1 MKGNKFERS
10 VLELSRE
17 MGGIDNK
24 CYEWLLSTIKEVAYV
39 SGNKVICLEC
49 GHEFTSESCNID
61 GTIECPVCHKKLKI
75 EWTRKKAYD
84 NGLFSA
90 ITNEYKGFQVIRYFW
105 IQKWKN
111 NYSGDR
117 R

>member
-84 NGLFSA
+84 NGLF
-90 ITNEYKGFQVIRYFW
+90 
-105 IQKWKN
+105 
-111 NYSGDR
+111 
-117 R
+117 